1 MEKTCVRSY
10 CYEENFQRL
19 DRVEELANAKGM
31 TIPQIATAY
40 VMSQPVE
47 IFALVGCQNGDEFK
61 ANMEAME
68 LRLTPEEI
76 DWLEMKG

>member
-1 MEKTCVRSY
+1 MTSY

-19 DRVEELANAKGM
+19 DRVEELAKAKGL

-47 IFALVGCQNGDEFK
+47 IFALVGCQNAGEFRS
-61 ANMEAME
+61 NMEAME
-68 LRLTPEEI
+68 LRLTPDEI
-76 DWLEMKG
+76 AWLEMKS